1 MGFCTVLLLLKFYIS
16 FGKKMFKYLFL
27 LLIGKC
33 SEFSDNLL
41 FARMHIGYT

>member
-33 SEFSDNLL
+33 SEFSDN
-41 FARMHIGYT
+41 FFFDRMQIGYS